1 MLFKDSKSLKKEK
14 TMCICRGLEIKWNIN
29 KPTYTQNIIVPYNKT
44 ATVYLYTYTAKLIF
58 FYLKTN
64 FSCSYWKY
72 LKNTLGSMNKL

>member
-58 FYLKTN
+58 LPENKFFMLILEILK
-64 FSCSYWKY
+64 KY
-72 LKNTLGSMNKL
+72 IRKHE